1 MAIKRR
7 DFLKLTGLTLVG
19 TAASA
24 AVGDL
29 LTRGEAKA
37 EEEYAFSPKAL
48 KGKRWAM
55 IIDVKKCK
63 EGIEKGCGKKC
74 IKACHY
80 LHNVPSI
87 PDKKKEIK
95 WIWEDEFEHAFPEQT
110 NEYLEEIFKDI
121 PFLFLC
127 NHCDNPPCVR
137 VCPTKATFKNDE
149 GIVMMDFHRCIGCRF
164 CMAACPYGARSFN
177 WVDPRPYI
185 EKVNPEYPTRTKGV
199 VEKCLFCYE
208 RLAQGKV
215 PACVE
220 ACPEKALIFGDLAD
234 ENSEVSKILKERVAI
249 RRKAELGT
257 NPSVFYLI
265 D

>member
-7 DFLKLTGLTLVG
+7 DFLKLTGLTVVG
-19 TAASA
+19 TAVST

-29 LTRGEAKA
+29 LTRGEVKA
-37 EEEYAFSPKAL
+37 EEYASSPKAL
-48 KGKRWAM
+48 KGKRWVM

-87 PDKKKEIK
+87 PDKKKEVK

-185 EKVNPEYPTRTKGV
+185 KKVNPEYPTRTKGV

-208 RLAQGKV
+208 RLAQGKI

-220 ACPEKALIFGDLAD
+220 ACPEKALIFGDLTD